1 MRDRTLALIGAGTM
15 GEAILAGLLDRQL
28 LPPER
33 IVVTAPRPERRQALA
48 ERYGVR
54 ATGDNREAISEAD
67 ITLFAVKPQILPQV
81 LPALQGAIPPHGLV
95 ITVLAGTPI
104 AAFRQGLGHEAIVRA
119 IPNLPAQIGEGMTA
133 WTATAAVTAEQRSAA
148 AALLGALG
156 KERYVEDESYVD
168 MAAALSGV
176 SPAFCFLL
184 LEALVD
190 AGVHLGFKRE
200 VAEELVL
207 QGMHG
212 SLVFAQ
218 QSGQHLAE
226 LRGRVTSPGGVSADA
241 LYTLEKGG
249 LRTLMADGVWAAYR
263 RILELGRGETA
274 PRASPGAGVRET
286 S

>member
-1 MRDRTLALIGAGTM
+1 MRDWTLALIGAGTM

-54 ATGDNREAISEAD
+54 ATGDNREAISGAD
-67 ITLFAVKPQILPQV
+67 ITLFAVKPQILPRV
-81 LPALQGAIPPHGLV
+81 LPALHGGIPSHALV

-104 AAFRQGLGHEAIVRA
+104 ATFRQGLDHEAIVRA

-133 WTATAAVTAEQRSAA
+133 WTATAAVTEEQRNAA

-218 QSGQHLAE
+218 QPGQHLAE

-274 PRASPGAGVRET
+274 PRTSPGAGVRET

>member
-54 ATGDNREAISEAD
+54 ATGDNREAISGAD

-81 LPALQGAIPPHGLV
+81 LPALRGAIPSHALV
-95 ITVLAGTPI
+95 ITVLAGTPL
-104 AAFRQGLGHEAIVRA
+104 ATFRQGLGHEAIVRA

-133 WTATAAVTAEQRSAA
+133 WTATAAVTEEQRSTA

-241 LYTLEKGG
+241 LYTLEKGS

-274 PRASPGAGVRET
+274 PRTSPGAGVRET

>member
-1 MRDRTLALIGAGTM
+1 M

-81 LPALQGAIPPHGLV
+81 LPALRGGIPSHALV

-133 WTATAAVTAEQRSAA
+133 WTATSAVTEEQRSTA

-218 QSGQHLAE
+218 QPGQHLAE

-263 RILELGRGETA
+263 RILELGRGEAA
-274 PRASPGAGVRET
+274 PRTSPGAGVRET